1 MHYSLTF
8 STRSGERMMIIWIFL
23 LRKKTREILIFRF
36 FRLFAEVKL
45 VEIKITF
52 KERGISGILERND
65 RVG

>member
-1 MHYSLTF
+1 
-8 STRSGERMMIIWIFL
+8 MIIWIFL